1 MLFASNVVEF
11 FSLLGLTRYCKK
23 AVKKKAEL
31 ESDPTTLDSNLA
43 KLEKK
48 YKVKLLDK
56 KCSTKFINEDKTNT
70 TVPKVDLSELE
81 EEAKP
86 IKVLV
91 RTTNSTDT
99 NANGIIRMSW
109 IPKLIFL
116 GMSISG
122 LTSLDA

>member
-1 MLFASNVVEF
+1 MLFASYVVKF
-11 FSLLGLTRYCKK
+11 LSLLGLTSYCKK

-56 KCSTKFINEDKTNT
+56 KYSTKFINEDKTNT

-81 EEAKP
+81 EAKP

-91 RTTNSTDT
+91 RTTNSTDNT
-99 NANGIIRMSW
+99 
-109 IPKLIFL
+109 
-116 GMSISG
+116 
-122 LTSLDA
+122 